1 MSAAPGDPVIVQLIS
16 SSLLSARMA
25 MGCIALF
32 AYEYLITLDQEI
44 RLIWAR
50 KKTGAAMLFLVIR
63 YLALL
68 SVVVINAA
76 SFAPLSTK
84 VASVVQL
91 MLYPSY
97 AVFSSLRAL
106 ALSGLNVPLAALV
119 FLLACG
125 PFAVNMWVL
134 TRLDI
139 TGEILPIVG
148 CVDVSNQTLNEA
160 KIGADDESNCVSI
173 SRPCVIAS
181 DILLVAIT
189 WWHAARY
196 GQNWP
201 AHERVPSLT
210 RVMTVNGT
218 LYFLVLTVLNVL
230 HLILTILSFVTVE
243 ENTSVATIFTDSL
256 TAILICRF
264 LLALHSANLRT
275 IGQGSG
281 ESQLGG
287 LSDNLN
293 AGAVTL
299 RFASTIVSSM
309 GGSLDRYGGDTA
321 PADDIAASDA
331 FPGGDVLE

>member
-44 RLIWAR
+44 HLIWVR
-50 KKTGAAMLFLVIR
+50 KKTGAALLFLLIR

-68 SVVVINAA
+68 NVVVINAA

-84 VASVVQL
+84 VCGLSHVLSRCPMHLLSHHPGVSKPFLNIPLVL
-91 MLYPSY
+91 MNLGQ
-97 AVFSSLRAL
+97 V
-106 ALSGLNVPLAALV
+106 LNVHEGRLRSTVDAVPELCRLLWSTCLGLERVERAPGGTRIPPGMRPFRRQHAVRATGPAVPDALTHV
-119 FLLACG
+119 PG
-125 PFAVNMWVL
+125 
-134 TRLDI
+134 
-139 TGEILPIVG
+139 
-148 CVDVSNQTLNEA
+148 
-160 KIGADDESNCVSI
+160 VSI

-201 AHERVPSLT
+201 AHQRVPSLT
-210 RVMTVNGT
+210 RVMTINGT

-243 ENTSVATIFTDSL
+243 ENTSVATIFTDS
-256 TAILICRF
+256 
-264 LLALHSANLRT
+264 
-275 IGQGSG
+275 
-281 ESQLGG
+281 
-287 LSDNLN
+287 
-293 AGAVTL
+293 
-299 RFASTIVSSM
+299 
-309 GGSLDRYGGDTA
+309 
-321 PADDIAASDA
+321 
-331 FPGGDVLE
+331 